1 MVTPTL
7 HNTSTEPIKRRRRKS
22 VLRCAQCGSM
32 FRLPLWSRE
41 SGQGPVCDACSN
53 GETIQEDLSIQKK
66 STTNILSSPQQQDE
80 NINTITN
87 IKPRSNRGRKRRAF
101 QPDNMSVC
109 ANCQTTN
116 TPLWRRDANGN
127 AICNACGLYY
137 KLHLV
142 HRPITMMRTE
152 IKRRK
157 RSADKNKRNSNMK
170 KQDGDDI
177 EDESSQVIPEME
189 TLGSTT
195 SVEQPSG
202 DNHYNRRYNNHHN
215 GGMSSS
221 SSTASSSSPSPQSSP
236 SPSPTASPTIDSM
249 LLPPLQQ
256 EQYPHVLS
264 SPESIRL
271 PSPTPSQQYS
281 QHQHP
286 HHQQQQQQSPSS
298 SPYCNHSTQALLDKR
313 RALQH
318 EVDRL
323 TGLLNE
329 TSDMI
334 SDIDTTL
341 TQRQTPVEDVAR
353 SLLTLARLPPPTLSP
368 PRLGDERNQQQK
380 YESTQSPINKNNHNA
395 MATPSPSS
403 PSSPPKEYK
412 SFPRLPPITA
422 VGAAT
427 PPPFEFSL

>member
-7 HNTSTEPIKRRRRKS
+7 HKTSTEPIKRRRRKS

-53 GETIQEDLSIQKK
+53 GETVHEDLSIQKQ
-66 STTNILSSPQQQDE
+66 STSNILSSPQQQDE
-80 NINTITN
+80 NIDTTTN

-157 RSADKNKRNSNMK
+157 RSSDKNKRNSNMK

-177 EDESSQVIPEME
+177 EEESSQIIPEME

-195 SVEQPSG
+195 GVEQSFG
-202 DNHYNRRYNNHHN
+202 DNQYNHRYNHHHS
-215 GGMSSS
+215 GMSSS
-221 SSTASSSSPSPQSSP
+221 SSTTSSSTPSPQSSP
-236 SPSPTASPTIDSM
+236 SPSPTTSPTIDSM

-256 EQYPHVLS
+256 EQYPAVLS

-281 QHQHP
+281 QH
-286 HHQQQQQQSPSS
+286 HHQEQSS
-298 SPYCNHSTQALLDKR
+298 SSFLYCNHSTQALLDKR

-368 PRLGDERNQQQK
+368 PRLDEQKQQQK
-380 YESTQSPINKNNHNA
+380 YESPQSPINSNNNRTA
-395 MATPSPSS
+395 MITPSPSS
-403 PSSPPKEYK
+403 PSSSPREYK
-412 SFPRLPPITA
+412 LFPRLPPITA

>member
-1 MVTPTL
+1 MVTPT
-7 HNTSTEPIKRRRRKS
+7 HTEPIKRRRRKS

-53 GETIQEDLSIQKK
+53 GETLQEDMCVKP
-66 STTNILSSPQQQDE
+66 SPQAAVATSPQHQGDE
-80 NINTITN
+80 NVPASNINN
-87 IKPRSNRGRKRRAF
+87 SNNKPTRSNRGRKRRAF
-101 QPDNMSVC
+101 QPDSMSVC

-142 HRPITMMRTE
+142 HRPVTMMRTE

-157 RSADKNKRNSNMK
+157 RSSDKNKRGSSNPTTASTK
-170 KQDGDDI
+170 KQDGSDMMMDDSNHHHHQKDLLQASPQHHHHI
-177 EDESSQVIPEME
+177 LHEME
-189 TLGSTT
+189 PATLG
-195 SVEQPSG
+195 G
-202 DNHYNRRYNNHHN
+202 
-215 GGMSSS
+215 SSS
-221 SSTASSSSPSPQSSP
+221 SSSSSSASSASSRSPSPVSSP
-236 SPSPTASPTIDSM
+236 SPSPSSSPAMESM
-249 LLPPLQQ
+249 LVPPLQQ
-256 EQYPHVLS
+256 DPYPPVLS
-264 SPESIRL
+264 SPESKCL
-271 PSPTPSQQYS
+271 PSPTPT
-281 QHQHP
+281 QHSS
-286 HHQQQQQQSPSS
+286 HHYPLMPT
-298 SPYCNHSTQALLDKR
+298 SPYCGHSTQALLDKR
-313 RALQH
+313 RALQQ

-323 TGLLNE
+323 TALLGE

-341 TQRQTPVEDVAR
+341 SQRQTPVEDVAR

-368 PRLGDERNQQQK
+368 PRLNDRQQQQQQQQ
-380 YESTQSPINKNNHNA
+380 EPAT
-395 MATPSPSS
+395 TPSPSS
-403 PSSPPKEYK
+403 SPHDYK
-412 SFPRLPPITA
+412 HFPRLPPITA